1 MTKLIFANSCLY
13 LVLFSFN
20 YLVGLN
26 TEWEIM
32 FLFFL
37 VLSFILFQI
46 RFFLGKVKDVLPMHL
61 YMISSGIKFLSCGLF
76 ALYMLQNEVESNT
89 EFIILMMLMY
99 LFHLLFELNVL
110 LTNLRPQNNSIR
122 N

>member
-1 MTKLIFANSCLY
+1 M
-13 LVLFSFN
+13 
-20 YLVGLN
+20 
-26 TEWEIM
+26 M

-37 VLSFILFQI
+37 VLSAVLFQI

-61 YMISSGIKFLSCGLF
+61 YMISSGVKFLACGFF
-76 ALYMLQNEVESNT
+76 ALFMLKMGVTDTTN
-89 EFIILMMLMY
+89 FIILMMMMY
-99 LFHLLFELNVL
+99 LFHLLFELNIL